1 MDVGSLEQL
10 KRVWSNPR
18 VPVLYRRGP
27 GNPLLARLPYAST
40 NRSWL
45 QESGRKKPV
54 WLATKKYWE
63 LPQAWFSDLVKRC
76 LDNYGRVY
84 IIQPFRAQEKCA
96 PACWNAEGEICECS
110 CMGANHG
117 SSYPGGRW
125 KIVSE
130 TFATRWGERELA
142 CRLLTRAV

>member
-10 KRVWSNPR
+10 KRVWSNPS
-18 VPVLYRRGP
+18 VPVLYRRGA

-45 QESGRKKPV
+45 WESGRKRPV
-54 WLATKKYWE
+54 WLTSKKYWE

-76 LDNYGRVY
+76 LDKYGQVY

-117 SSYPGGRW
+117 SSHPGGRW

-142 CRLLTRAV
+142 CRLLTWAS